1 MARLDRLLVLEDPQR
16 VPDASG
22 GFSES
27 WATLGEVWGEVTA
40 RTGRIS
46 EVGPMAVSRTTIR

>member
-27 WATLGEVWGEVTA
+27 WATLGEVWGEVSA

-46 EVGPMAVSRTTIR
+46 EVLSLIHI